1 MKFRKITTAIIFF
14 ITLSSGLFALEKNE
28 IEKDISIK
36 INQALN
42 ILSTK
47 SLTKKQ
53 QAQKIFSLLDE
64 VFDYSIMSK
73 LALGKQQWGA
83 ISSSEKK
90 EFVKLFEKKL
100 KQSYVDKLALYDNQ
114 KVVILGLKDHQK
126 SRLQLQTELIGKD
139 ETYPI
144 NYNFYNNKGDWKIY
158 DVDISGVSIIQTYRQ
173 QFSGLLK
180 EKSFQEILAQLRSEE
195 IK

>member
-14 ITLSSGLFALEKNE
+14 ITLSSGLFALEKNA

-83 ISSSEKK
+83 ISNSEKK

-114 KVVILGLKDHQK
+114 KVIILGLKDYQK
-126 SRLQLQTELIGKD
+126 NRLQLQTKLIGKG

-144 NYNFYNNKGDWKIY
+144 NYNFYNDKGNWKIY

-180 EKSFQEILAQLRSEE
+180 EKSFQEILAQLRSED
-195 IK
+195 IQ

>member
-1 MKFRKITTAIIFF
+1 MKFGKITTAIIFF
-14 ITLSSGLFALEKNE
+14 ITLSSGLFALEKNA

-73 LALGKQQWGA
+73 LALGKQQWGV
-83 ISSSEKK
+83 ISNSEKK
-90 EFVKLFEKKL
+90 EFVKLFERKL

-114 KVVILGLKDHQK
+114 KVIILGLKDYQK
-126 SRLQLQTELIGKD
+126 NRLQLQTELIGKG

-144 NYNFYNNKGDWKIY
+144 NYNFYNDKGNWKIY

-180 EKSFQEILAQLRSEE
+180 EKSFQEILAQLRSED
-195 IK
+195 IQ

>member
-1 MKFRKITTAIIFF
+1 MKFRKITTIIIFF
-14 ITLSSGLFALEKNE
+14 IALSSGLFALEKNE

-36 INQALN
+36 INQSLN

-73 LALGKQQWGA
+73 LALGKQQWAA
-83 ISSSEKK
+83 ISNSEKK

-100 KQSYVDKLALYDNQ
+100 KHSYVDKLALYDNQ
-114 KVVILGLKDHQK
+114 KVVVLGLKDYQK
-126 SRLQLQTELIGKD
+126 NRLQLQTELIGKG

-144 NYNFYNNKGDWKIY
+144 NYNFYNDKGNWKIY

-180 EKSFQEILAQLRSEE
+180 EKSFQEILAQLRSED
-195 IK
+195 IQ

>member
-1 MKFRKITTAIIFF
+1 MKLKKIAIMIIFF
-14 ITLSSGLFALEKNE
+14 TMLSSGLFALEKNS
-28 IEKDISIK
+28 IEKDISAK
-36 INQALN
+36 INQALD
-42 ILSTK
+42 ILSIK
-47 SLTKKQ
+47 NLSKDQ
-53 QAQKIFSLLDE
+53 QAQKIFNLLDE

-73 LALGKQQWGA
+73 LALGKQQWA
-83 ISSSEKK
+83 TISNSEKK
-90 EFVKLFEKKL
+90 EFVRLFEKKL

-114 KVVILGLKDHQK
+114 KVVILGLKDYQK
-126 SRLQLQTELIGKD
+126 NRLQLQTELIGKG

-180 EKSFQEILAQLRSEE
+180 EKSFQEILAQLRSED